1 MSKSKGALIS
11 NETKELLL
19 RYCRAAK
26 NLYGMIPLSVFLKI
40 YNSQN
45 EPIEDD
51 TFIEFL
57 DGIDYTNEHF
67 NIIGDDEVYEDV
79 DHTPPMNRNL
89 VAEYLYIFEDFDDY
103 CELQEA
109 QMGISY
115 YVPKKE
121 QFLKYEDEY
130 YFEKTLEFI
139 SLRAFLRNQSNL
151 SKERADEIAE
161 EIQGVFYFDHREI
174 RDAIAEAERLGF
186 KANNPNEFEEFV
198 KLVVELSK
206 TARTHK
212 NCGHTLEELYEWSY
226 TIN

>member
-67 NIIGDDEVYEDV
+67 NIIGDDEVYGDV
-79 DHTPPMNRNL
+79 EHTPPMNRNL
-89 VAEYLYIFEDFDDY
+89 
-103 CELQEA
+103 C
-109 QMGISY
+109 S
-115 YVPKKE
+115 
-121 QFLKYEDEY
+121 
-130 YFEKTLEFI
+130 
-139 SLRAFLRNQSNL
+139 
-151 SKERADEIAE
+151 
-161 EIQGVFYFDHREI
+161 
-174 RDAIAEAERLGF
+174 
-186 KANNPNEFEEFV
+186 
-198 KLVVELSK
+198 
-206 TARTHK
+206 
-212 NCGHTLEELYEWSY
+212 
-226 TIN
+226 

>member
-19 RYCRAAK
+19 RYCRAAI

-79 DHTPPMNRNL
+79 EHTPPMNRNL
-89 VAEYLYIFEDFDDY
+89 CSEYLYIFEDFDDY

-109 QMGISY
+109 QMGIPY
-115 YVPKKE
+115 YIPGKE
-121 QFLKYEDEY
+121 KFLKYEDEFY
-130 YFEKTLEFI
+130 HEKTLEFI

-151 SKERADEIAE
+151 SREKADEIAE
-161 EIQGVFYFDHREI
+161 EIYGTLSFDFNDI
-174 RDAIAEAERLGF
+174 DTAISDAERMGL
-186 KANNPNEFEEFV
+186 NYSNPNDIEEFEDLIF
-198 KLVVELSK
+198 ELSK
-206 TARTHK
+206 TVRNHR
-212 NCGHTLEELYEWSY
+212 NCGHTIKEMFG
-226 TIN
+226 